1 MLISPNK
8 ARARKGL
15 LCADQGSQISDTVS
29 GISDTVSDSS
39 KLWIYPGDIVI
50 ATTR

>member
-1 MLISPNK
+1 MLIISPNK

-15 LCADQGSQISDTVS
+15 LSADQGSQISDTVS
-29 GISDTVSDSS
+29 DGI
-39 KLWIYPGDIVI
+39 KLLIYPGDIVI

>member
-15 LCADQGSQISDTVS
+15 LCADQGSQISDT
-29 GISDTVSDSS
+29 GSDSS